1 MIDNTLSC
9 SKVLNLAFEM
19 ILLAECFLSV
29 EMLRLSGV
37 AARLVLSL
45 VEVEDGLRDGTA
57 DSSDGGKHVADAAE
71 LSPVVQLFQRTEIQ
85 AFTIS
90 PLPPSSHFLYKHL
103 IKRDRLN
110 IRCRCNCSQAT
121 RNLNFKKI
129 FHGKYQI

>member
-9 SKVLNLAFEM
+9 SEVLNLASEM
-19 ILLAECFLSV
+19 ILLVEWFPSV

-57 DSSDGGKHVADAAE
+57 DAPDGGKHGADAAE
-71 LSPVVQLFQRTEIQ
+71 LSPVVVQLFQRTEIQ

-90 PLPPSSHFLYKHL
+90 LSPLLHFLYKQTS
-103 IKRDRLN
+103 D
-110 IRCRCNCSQAT
+110 
-121 RNLNFKKI
+121 
-129 FHGKYQI
+129 